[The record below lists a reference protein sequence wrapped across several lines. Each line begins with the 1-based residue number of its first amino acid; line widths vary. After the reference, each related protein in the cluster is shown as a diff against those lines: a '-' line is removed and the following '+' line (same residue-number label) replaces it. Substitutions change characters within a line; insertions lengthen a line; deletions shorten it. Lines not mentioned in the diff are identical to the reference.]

1 MLVFLYKVMSLK
13 ITWSLHLK
21 TSPGHGGDWRRAI
34 QGKACAVTRTISHL
48 RRARGHLLRPPGS
61 GWGDG
66 AHGGP
71 FTEHR
76 LRDAGGEDGVPCR
89 FGPGMEVTHSK
100 PSLPHSLFLSLAR
113 SFFFFFNPAWLRN
126 VTAQKKK
133 KKKALEES
141 KKKKK
146 EGGGFGSK
154 GPFRSLYL
162 CKGNHLHV
170 CGDARVCLQLGR
182 RGRAREECGESGRAA
197 GGRAPAEPP
206 SCCCINLL
214 KEPLLCGGS
223 THRVLVWWRRPDLC
237 PGYTTNWSG
246 K

>member
-76 LRDAGGEDGVPCR
+76 LRGAGGEDGVPCR

-133 KKKALEES
+133 KKKGTGGKQ

-146 EGGGFGSK
+146 
-154 GPFRSLYL
+154 
-162 CKGNHLHV
+162 
-170 CGDARVCLQLGR
+170 R
-182 RGRAREECGESGRAA
+182 RGIRKQRPLQESVFVQGKPFACVWRCQSLSPVGSEGEGAGGMRGIRSGCGGKGSGRASILLLHKLVK
-197 GGRAPAEPP
+197 RTPP
-206 SCCCINLL
+206 L
-214 KEPLLCGGS
+214 
-223 THRVLVWWRRPDLC
+223 WRQH
-237 PGYTTNWSG
+237 T
-246 K
+246 

>member
-1 MLVFLYKVMSLK
+1 MLQGCGGRGRGSLQ
-13 ITWSLHLK
+13 ICVWDESYTFQTLPSSL
-21 TSPGHGGDWRRAI
+21 
-34 QGKACAVTRTISHL
+34 
-48 RRARGHLLRPPGS
+48 
-61 GWGDG
+61 
-66 AHGGP
+66 
-71 FTEHR
+71 
-76 LRDAGGEDGVPCR
+76 
-89 FGPGMEVTHSK
+89 
-100 PSLPHSLFLSLAR
+100 SLFFYI
-113 SFFFFFNPAWLRN
+113 FFFKNPAWLRN
-126 VTAQKKK
+126 VTVKK
-133 KKKALEES
+133 KKKAALEE
-141 KKKKK
+141 KKKG
-146 EGGGFGSK
+146 GGGFGSK

-223 THRVLVWWRRPDLC
+223 THRVLVWWRRPDLR